1 MQANY
6 LYTSHVTRHNWR
18 FNALLLGFFLIFSNQ
33 SAFAQ
38 AINNQIKDVVM
49 PSPTA
54 ASLGKYGDI
63 PVSYNTGVP
72 SIGVPIHTITEGS
85 VSLPI
90 SLSYHAG
97 GLKVGEPCSWVGTGW
112 SLQAGGIISRT
123 IQGRAD
129 ERENGYFSM
138 GHLVH
143 TSSDGRCIQKGYANT
158 STQNENIDFH
168 SNGWLLSK
176 PR

>member
-1 MQANY
+1 MQVNY
-6 LYTSHVTRHNWR
+6 LYVGRKSHWG
-18 FNALLLGFFLIFSNQ
+18 FYALIAILSLFSNQ

-72 SIGVPIHTITEGS
+72 SIGIPIHTVTEGS
-85 VSLPI
+85 VSLSI
-90 SLSYHAG
+90 SLNYHAG
-97 GLKVGEPCSWVGTGW
+97 GLKVGEPSSWVGTGW

-138 GHLVH
+138 GILFTLLVM
-143 TSSDGRCIQKGYANT
+143 
-158 STQNENIDFH
+158 ENVFKKVTRI
-168 SNGWLLSK
+168 LLLK
-176 PR
+176 MKI